1 MQHSGCEHLY
11 TYAYTMNCS
20 FWAHTMLHIYYFY
33 FTWENDQ
40 LGRLPPSEHTPVTLT
55 SLRNRTCY
63 LQILSLIPKRRQ
75 VHDFSKLY
83 INEILYSWPL
93 VLYIRIVALIHVIIW
108 SSFIL
113 LTLSSSHWMNMT
125 PFVCLLLIHVWTV
138 CSLGLIKSR
147 CFKCFRTGSLVHVYK
162 HFYWISI
169 YK

>member
-1 MQHSGCEHLY
+1 MCHYSFHIVLCVIMQHSGCEHLY

-55 SLRNRTCY
+55 SLKNRTCY

-93 VLYIRIVALIHVIIW
+93 VLYIRIVTLIHVIIW

-113 LTLSSSHWMNMT
+113 LTLLSSTEWIWHLS
-125 PFVCLLLIHVWTV
+125 FVYYWYMCGLFAVW
-138 CSLGLIKSR
+138 G
-147 CFKCFRTGSLVHVYK
+147 
-162 HFYWISI
+162 
-169 YK
+169 